1 MRTYT
6 FLWAVVACTVGG
18 LSAVVAVMST
28 NPGVLVSAVVL
39 SAFVTGI
46 GAHLVHQER
55 AESSERAALV
65 THVAVG
71 GAAGLGTAG
80 LVALLG
86 PGWILVDVALVASS
100 PLVLGLLRRL
110 ASKPTQV
117 GTPSPPASADTVVP
131 VPTGS
136 MTGTELCR
144 AWRTSSTVLQR
155 LHGGADVTR
164 QAELV
169 QSRQHYLDEMERRD
183 PSGFLRW
190 LEADARPGSDPSKYV
205 DTEPTT

>member
-1 MRTYT
+1 MYT
-6 FLWAVVACTVGG
+6 D
-18 LSAVVAVMST
+18 
-28 NPGVLVSAVVL
+28 PGVLGSAVVL
-39 SAFVTGI
+39 SGLVTGI
-46 GAHLVHQER
+46 GTHLVHQER
-55 AESSERAALV
+55 AEPSERVALV

-86 PGWILVDVALVASS
+86 PGWILVDVALVACS
-100 PLVLGLLRRL
+100 PVVLGQLRRL
-110 ASKPTQV
+110 GPKPTWVETLYQLETLHQP
-117 GTPSPPASADTVVP
+117 GPASTVAP
-131 VPTGS
+131 VRPGS
-136 MTGTELCR
+136 MTGPELCR

-155 LHGGADVTR
+155 LNGGADVAR

-169 QSRQHYLDEMERRD
+169 ESRQHYLDEMERRD

-205 DTEPTT
+205 DTEPRT